1 MKVWVI
7 AETSALAAELVSGA
21 KTISGGAAE
30 VTAFVGGDEV
40 AGKYVSARGAV
51 KVTVLPL
58 LANAMWEDY
67 TPALV
72 EKAKA
77 EAPALI
83 LIGATKRGKDMAAQ
97 IASLLDAPCVSDGKV
112 SSIDGGAMTVTRMI
126 YGGMAVK
133 TQNTSAATVIITVA
147 PKSYEALPEDASS
160 AAAVE
165 TMPAPAASKVV
176 VTGREPKVSSG
187 VNLADASIVVAIGRG
202 FVEKDDVK
210 LAEDLAKAAGA
221 EMACSRPIAEFFK
234 WMPEESY
241 IGISGQIIKPQLYIA
256 AGISGQAQHISG
268 LRDSMIVV
276 SFNKVENAPMN
287 AQSDYYIVGDIKEVL
302 PALTKALSER

>member
-1 MKVWVI
+1 MNVWVI
-7 AETSALAAELVSGA
+7 AETSALATELVSGA
-21 KTISGGAAE
+21 KTITNGAAE

-40 AGKYVSARGAV
+40 AGKHVAACGAS

-58 LANAMWEDY
+58 LSNAMWEEY
-67 TPALV
+67 TPALA

-77 EAPALI
+77 DAPALI
-83 LIGATKRGKDMAAQ
+83 LVGATKRGKDVAAQ
-97 IASLLDAPCVSDGKV
+97 LAALLDAPCVSDCK
-112 SSIDGGAMTVTRMI
+112 SITIDGDTKTITRMI

-133 TQNTSAATVIITVA
+133 TQSTTAPTVILTVA
-147 PKSYEALPEDASS
+147 AKAYEALPEDASCTVTPDVM
-160 AAAVE
+160 A
-165 TMPAPAASKVV
+165 APAAKVV

-187 VNLADASIVVAIGRG
+187 VNLSDAASVVAIGRG
-202 FVEKDDVK
+202 FVEKDDMK
-210 LAEDLAKAAGA
+210 LAEDLAKAIGA

-234 WMPEESY
+234 WMPEEAY

-268 LRDSMIVV
+268 MRDSKIVV
-276 SFNKVENAPMN
+276 SVNKDENAPMN

-302 PALTKALSER
+302 PALTKAFSAR